1 MDIDVDLINKI
12 QLTITPISSKFG
24 TIDIKT
30 VSNKTINIETKPSRI
45 QMEIVPHSE
54 DSSRKID
61 VVISKSNLK
70 GDAGVGVPTGGT
82 SNQILAKKSS
92 LDYDTHWI
100 NNDGS
105 YTPSVPENGSII
117 RDSNGLITSIQL
129 ETNVVSI
136 IRDTDGLISGVNNM
150 IGADYVFN
158 RINGRISS
166 WEVV

>member
-1 MDIDVDLINKI
+1 M
-12 QLTITPISSKFG
+12 
-24 TIDIKT
+24 
-30 VSNKTINIETKPSRI
+30 IETKPSRI
-45 QMEIVPHSE
+45 QMEIIPHSD

-70 GDAGVGVPTGGT
+70 GDAGVGVPSGGA

-105 YTPSVPENGSII
+105 YAPSAPESGFIT
-117 RDSNGLITSIQL
+117 RDSNGLIASIQL

-136 IRDTDGLISGVNNM
+136 IRDVDDLISGVNNV
-150 IGADYVFN
+150 IGANYVFN

-166 WEVV
+166 WEVVYDI